1 MCQTLTDIKA
11 RISTKYQKEVGLRSF
26 SLGTRITL
34 IILLG
39 TFTTV
44 GSVLLIAYG
53 ALVEDFET
61 ILTDQQL
68 FETRRISEEVDQRL
82 QLKLDVLAE
91 SAATLTDGD
100 QLLPT
105 DQLAVQLDRQ
115 KLLRS
120 LFPDGILVFDEK
132 ATAIV
137 EDTFVPNRIG
147 TNYADRAHFRR
158 ALETGEPVISQPV
171 MGRTTGVPLLSFVGP
186 ILSDGGDILGFLGGT
201 INLGKTSIIPENML
215 REIAKDGATFKVID
229 VANSLYIEGGPAPS
243 NQIQELPAPGVDP
256 FVDAALSV
264 LGFGITQAPDGE
276 DWIFATNRLQ
286 RLGWMFFRAVP
297 YERAT
302 APAWQSFLRF
312 LGISSLIAVVIGG
325 ISFLLSRNATTPL
338 ERMTRKIRRMVQNPT
353 EFGRLDPAG
362 PREVRNL
369 AHAFNQLMDEREAI
383 SQMKEQFVSNVSHE
397 LRTPLTSL
405 NGALRLVNSGVAG
418 VLPEKALEMNRLA
431 LRNGERLQLL
441 ISDLLDFNKL
451 AAGQMNVSL
460 EPQRLA
466 PIFESAIDGNQTLAD
481 EHEVTLKGVCPPKT
495 TVVAD
500 DHRLRQ
506 ILDNFISNAVK
517 FSPAGGTVTLEA
529 TPGEEG
535 FTRIGVRDQGDGVPK
550 SFVPYL
556 FERFSQAESGTTRSV
571 KGTGL
576 GLSICRELT
585 LLMRGHIGYEYKQGG
600 HFWIELPSIEHESLA
615 DHESAKITS
624 Q

>member
-100 QLLPT
+100 QLLPP

-147 TNYADRAHFRR
+147 TNYADRAHFQR

-256 FVDAALSV
+256 FVDAALSA

-325 ISFLLSRNATTPL
+325 ISFLLSRNATMPL

-369 AHAFNQLMDEREAI
+369 AHAFNRLMDEREAI

-451 AAGQMNVSL
+451 AAGQMSVSL

-481 EHEVTLKGVCPPKT
+481 EHEVTLKSVCPPKA

-517 FSPAGGTVTLEA
+517 FSPSGGTVTLAA
-529 TPGEEG
+529 TSGDEG
-535 FTRIGVRDQGDGVPK
+535 FIRISVRDQGDGVPE

-556 FERFSQAESGTTRSV
+556 FERFSQAEAGTTRSI

-585 LLMRGHIGYEYKQGG
+585 LLMRGHIGYEYKHGA
-600 HFWIELPSIEHESLA
+600 HFWIELPSTEYESLA
-615 DHESAKITS
+615 DHESARIAS

>member
-1 MCQTLTDIKA
+1 M
-11 RISTKYQKEVGLRSF
+11 RSF

-39 TFTTV
+39 TLTSV

-53 ALVEDFET
+53 ALVDDFET

-68 FETRRISEEVDQRL
+68 YETRRISEEVDQRL

-91 SAATLTDGD
+91 SAATLTDGS
-100 QLLPT
+100 QLLPPE
-105 DQLAVQLDRQ
+105 QLATQLNRH
-115 KLLRS
+115 KLLKS

-137 EDTFVPNRIG
+137 EDTYVPNRIG

-171 MGRTTGVPLLSFVGP
+171 MGRTTGIPLLSFVGP
-186 ILSDGGDILGFLGGT
+186 ILSDGGNILGFLGGT
-201 INLGKTSIIPENML
+201 INLGKTSIIPKNML

-229 VANSLYIEGGPAPS
+229 VPNSLYIEGGPAPK

-256 FVDAALSV
+256 FVDAALSA
-264 LGFGITQAPDGE
+264 LGFGLTQTPDGE
-276 DWIFATNRLQ
+276 EWIFATNRLQ

-312 LGISSLIAVVIGG
+312 LGISSLITVVIGG
-325 ISFLLSRNATTPL
+325 ISFLLSRNATMPL
-338 ERMTRKIRRMVQNPT
+338 ERMTRKIRRMVQSPN
-353 EFGRLDPAG
+353 EFNRLDPAG

-383 SQMKEQFVSNVSHE
+383 SKMKEQFVSNVSHE

-418 VLPEKALEMNRLA
+418 PLPEKALEMSRLA

-451 AAGQMNVSL
+451 AAGQMTVSL
-460 EPQRLA
+460 APQQLA
-466 PIFESAIDGNQTLAD
+466 PIIDSARDDNQSLAD
-481 EHEVTLKGVCPPKT
+481 EHRITLTSTCPASLS
-495 TVVAD
+495 VLAD
-500 DHRLRQ
+500 GHRLRQ
-506 ILDNFISNAVK
+506 VLDNFISNALK
-517 FSPAGGTVTLEA
+517 FSPVGGTVVLEA
-529 TPGEEG
+529 TPGDNG
-535 FTRIGVRDQGDGVPK
+535 FVKIGVRDEGDGVPE

-556 FERFSQAESGTTRSV
+556 FERFSQAESGTTRSIS
-571 KGTGL
+571 GTGL

-585 LLMRGHIGYEYKQGG
+585 LLMRGHIGYEYKHGA
-600 HFWIELPSIEHESLA
+600 HFWIELPSTEHENLA
-615 DHESAKITS
+615 DHESARIAP